1 MPATTRP
8 ARCASSR
15 SARTAPDSPSR
26 SATTSR
32 RRRGDGSK
40 GRSTGSSTRRTRRA
54 CGGRPSGSART
65 PSTVPTS
72 WNATRKH
79 SSNRAGADVADR
91 PKALVTAP
99 FRGEGLETLRGLAD
113 VVLDPWIDQD
123 PLRMYNSA
131 QLAERVAAEGADIVI
146 VESDSVKGPVLDLPL
161 IAIGS
166 CRGDPN
172 NVDVPA
178 ATQKG
183 IPVLRAPG
191 RNADAV
197 AELTVALLS
206 AVNRGVV
213 RADQDV
219 REGEIY
225 RDGTIPY
232 QRFRAWQLAGR
243 TAGLVGLGAVGRA
256 TRWRLE
262 GLGMRVIAHDPYAD
276 EATHTLDDLL
286 AEADVVSMHAMVTPE
301 TQGMIGAEQFA
312 RMKDD
317 AIYVNTA
324 RALLHDTDALVAALE
339 SGRLGGAGLDHFEGE
354 HLPSDHPLQSMSN
367 VVLTPHIG
375 GATYDTEA
383 NHSKLIADGLAQL
396 LGGGKP
402 DNLVNPEVL
411 S

>member
-1 MPATTRP
+1 
-8 ARCASSR
+8 
-15 SARTAPDSPSR
+15 
-26 SATTSR
+26 
-32 RRRGDGSK
+32 
-40 GRSTGSSTRRTRRA
+40 
-54 CGGRPSGSART
+54 
-65 PSTVPTS
+65 
-72 WNATRKH
+72 
-79 SSNRAGADVADR
+79 
-91 PKALVTAP
+91 LVTAP
-99 FRGEGLETLRGLAD
+99 FRGEGLDTLERLAD
-113 VVLDPWIDQD
+113 VVYDPWIEQQ
-123 PLRMYNSA
+123 PLRIYNSE
-131 QLAERVAAEGADIVI
+131 QLAERIESEGANVVV
-146 VESDSVKGPVLDLPL
+146 VESDSVKGPVLELPL
-161 IAIGS
+161 VAVGS

-172 NVDVPA
+172 NVDVAA
-178 ATQKG
+178 ATARG

-197 AELTVALLS
+197 AELTVALLF

-213 RADQDV
+213 RADRDV

-276 EATHTLDDLL
+276 DATHTLDDLL

-324 RALLHDTDALVAALE
+324 RAMLHDTDALVAALE